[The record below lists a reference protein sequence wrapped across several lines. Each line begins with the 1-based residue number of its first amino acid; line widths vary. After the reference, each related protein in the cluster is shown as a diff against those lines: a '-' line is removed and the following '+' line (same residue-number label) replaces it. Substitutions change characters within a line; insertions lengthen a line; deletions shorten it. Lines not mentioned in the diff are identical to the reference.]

1 MALLKRKEASMSFS
15 EWLGRRGEKKEDIEY
30 YEDTH
35 NEKGEY
41 IGGSSEGYMDY
52 NPRSERRGRPF
63 SAPQPDQAEN
73 TAFTSEPNYGFN
85 QPFESAPQA
94 PSAGFPKSYNNIVVY
109 YPQTPE
115 DVQALIDYLKRK
127 EPAIINL
134 DDVQPE
140 IAQRILDFLS
150 GAIYGLNGSVH
161 RISGNIF
168 LLSPQ
173 GVEITMPYAKK

>member
-1 MALLKRKEASMSFS
+1 MAFND
-15 EWLGRRGEKKEDIEY
+15 WLGRRGEKKEEIEY

-41 IGGSSEGYMDY
+41 IGKSNDGFDEYA
-52 NPRSERRGRPF
+52 PRMERRGRSY
-63 SAPQPDQAEN
+63 SAPEQERPANYTDQ
-73 TAFTSEPNYGFN
+73 NYGFS
-85 QPFESAPQA
+85 QTFENAPPAQD
-94 PSAGFPKSYNNIVVY
+94 AGFPKSYNNIVVY

-134 DDVQPE
+134 DDVQPN